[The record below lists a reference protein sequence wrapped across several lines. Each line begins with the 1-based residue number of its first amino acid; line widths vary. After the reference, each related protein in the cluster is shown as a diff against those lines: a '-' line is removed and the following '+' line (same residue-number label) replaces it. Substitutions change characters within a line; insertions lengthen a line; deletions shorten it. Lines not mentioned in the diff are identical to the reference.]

1 MMCLGEA
8 SSSAALVANDDAS
21 NPDSDPAYHQPWDG
35 MAYPIDPSSS
45 SDSGNDIIVDGRR
58 FTVSRMARPHQVCAL
73 RAAAAHIDE
82 PRGQIVMACGT
93 GKTLVGLWLTEMRVA
108 LRPTTAAVLVLFPN
122 LMLIR
127 QTLATWME
135 HTSVSFSPLVVCS
148 DASVADSEECAGATA
163 EDFDIA
169 VTTSADEITAFL
181 QSGGGSGLQVVFA
194 TYQSAER
201 VGDAQRLA
209 GGGASFDLAIFDEAH
224 KTAGSGSGLFSHA
237 LDEENLAIGQRVFM
251 TATPRIS
258 SRAALSMDNA
268 EVYGKVWYRLSFAEA
283 SAASRCP
290 ITSRVERGDVTLPCI
305 RQPSRASLCR
315 TKCCS
320 SR

>member
-1 MMCLGEA
+1 
-8 SSSAALVANDDAS
+8 
-21 NPDSDPAYHQPWDG
+21 
-35 MAYPIDPSSS
+35 MAYPIDATSST
-45 SDSGNDIIVDGRR
+45 DSGNDIIVDGDR

-163 EDFDIA
+163 SDFDIA
-169 VTTSADEITAFL
+169 VTTSAVEIAAFL
-181 QSGGGSGLQVVFA
+181 QDVGSGLQVVFA

-201 VGDAQRLA
+201 VGEAQRRV
-209 GGGASFDLAIFDEAH
+209 GGGARFDLAIFDEAH
-224 KTAGSGSGLFSHA
+224 KTAGSGSGLFSYA
-237 LDEENLAIGQRVFM
+237 LDEEKLAIGQRVFM

-258 SRAALSMDNA
+258 RKAALSMDNA

>member
-1 MMCLGEA
+1 
-8 SSSAALVANDDAS
+8 
-21 NPDSDPAYHQPWDG
+21 
-35 MAYPIDPSSS
+35 MAYPIDATSST
-45 SDSGNDIIVDGRR
+45 DSGNDIIVDGDR

-127 QTLATWME
+127 QTLATWMD

-163 EDFDIA
+163 SDFDIA
-169 VTTSADEITAFL
+169 VTTSVDEIAAFL

-194 TYQSAER
+194 TYQSAAR
-201 VGDAQRLA
+201 VGEAQ
-209 GGGASFDLAIFDEAH
+209 GGARFDLAIFDEAH

-237 LDEENLAIGQRVFM
+237 LDEENLAIEQRVFM

-258 SRAALSMDNA
+258 RKAALSMDNA

>member
-1 MMCLGEA
+1 MCLGEA
-8 SSSAALVANDDAS
+8 SSSAALDATDAES
-21 NPDSDPAYHQPWDG
+21 NPDSDPEFHE
-35 MAYPIDPSSS
+35 PIDPASST
-45 SDSGNDIIVDGRR
+45 DSGNDIIVDGRR

-73 RAAAAHIDE
+73 RAAARHIDE

-108 LRPTTAAVLVLFPN
+108 LRPTTAVLVLFPN

-127 QTLATWME
+127 QTLATWMK
-135 HTSVSFSPLVVCS
+135 HTRVSFSPLIVCS

-169 VTTSADEITAFL
+169 VTTSAVEIAAFL
-181 QSGGGSGLQVVFA
+181 QNGGGSGLQVVFA

-201 VGDAQRLA
+201 VGEAQRRV
-209 GGGASFDLAIFDEAH
+209 GGGARFDLAIFDEAH
-224 KTAGSGSGLFSHA
+224 KTASSGSGFFSYG

-268 EVYGKVWYRLSFAEA
+268 DMYGKAWYRLSFAEA
-283 SAASRCP
+283 SAASRVAHSPRCGALRRSLP
-290 ITSRVERGDVTLPCI
+290 YLTLLI
-305 RQPSRASLCR
+305 RRPSRA
-315 TKCCS
+315 
-320 SR
+320 

>member
-1 MMCLGEA
+1 MCLG
-8 SSSAALVANDDAS
+8 AALEATDDKS
-21 NPDSDPAYHQPWDG
+21 NPDSDPVSHEPWDG
-35 MAYPIDPSSS
+35 MAYPIDPASSTN
-45 SDSGNDIIVDGRR
+45 SGNDIIDRRFTVDDRR
-58 FTVSRMARPHQVCAL
+58 FTVSQMARPHQVCAL

-93 GKTLVGLWLTEMRVA
+93 GKTLVGLWMTEMRVA

-127 QTLATWME
+127 QTLATWMK

-163 EDFDIA
+163 SDFDIA
-169 VTTSADEITAFL
+169 VTTSVDEIAAFL
-181 QSGGGSGLQVVFA
+181 QGGDESGLQVVFA

-201 VGDAQRLA
+201 VGDAQRLV
-209 GGGASFDLAIFDEAH
+209 GGGARFDLAIFDEAH
-224 KTAGSGSGLFSHA
+224 KTAGSGSGLFSYA
-237 LDEENLAIGQRVFM
+237 LDEEKLAIGQRVVM

-268 EVYGKVWYRLSFAEA
+268 DMYGKAWYRLSFAEA
-283 SAASRCP
+283 SAASRVAHSP
-290 ITSRVERGDVTLPCI
+290 RVWSVETFLTLPYI
-305 RQPSRASLCR
+305 
-315 TKCCS
+315 TH
-320 SR
+320 